1 MNAKKIAD
9 SLHPLERK
17 VIIYLKESK
26 NIKELSS
33 ITGLKTVE
41 VMRAIQWLKNKRL
54 VETEENKKD
63 IVKIDENGK
72 EYLKKGLPE
81 RIFLNTIGLKT
92 VTLKDIE
99 KKTKLDKNEIS
110 ASIGILRRRNIIYAI
125 KKKELE
131 ISLTDEGRKY
141 LTTELPEEKFLKK
154 LPISI
159 DELNEEDKKTLNEMK
174 RRNKIIKIETEKE
187 KRVNLT
193 ELGQEVLKTGF
204 EDNIINKVTPKVLL
218 TREWTKK
225 KFRRYDIQAQVPNA
239 YFGRRHFVN
248 KAIEYVRKIWLE
260 MGFKEMKGSIV
271 QTAFW
276 DFDSLFTPQDHPA
289 REMQDSFFLEKPEKG
304 ELPNRKIVDAVKKVH
319 ENGGNTG
326 STGWGYKWNPERA
339 KELVLRTHT
348 TVLSARTLASM
359 NGQVEPAKYFS
370 IGRVYRNET
379 LDWSHLFEFNQ
390 TEGIVIGDV
399 NFKHLI
405 GYLKEFFKKMNY
417 NKIRLRPAYFPYT
430 EMSVEVEVFDK
441 EHDSWLELGGAGMFR
456 PEVVK
461 TLTGEDTQVLAWG
474 LGLARIIKNYYQIN
488 DIREIYK
495 NDIKKLRT
503 IKEWML

>member
-1 MNAKKIAD
+1 MNPQKIAN

-17 VIIYLKESK
+17 VILYLKESK
-26 NIKELSS
+26 SVEELTS
-33 ITGLKTVE
+33 ITGLKKIE
-41 VMRAIQWLKNKRL
+41 VMRALQWLKNKKLVEVREEKQETITL
-54 VETEENKKD
+54 DTNGKKYVETE
-63 IVKIDENGK
+63 
-72 EYLKKGLPE
+72 LPE
-81 RIFLNTIGLKT
+81 RRFLNAVGLKT
-92 VTLKDIE
+92 TTLKEIE
-99 KKTKLDKNEIS
+99 KKTGLDKNEIS

-131 ISLTDEGRKY
+131 ISLTDFGRKY
-141 LTTELPEEKFLKK
+141 LTTELPEERFLKK
-154 LPISI
+154 LPLNLN
-159 DELNEEDKKTLNEMK
+159 ELNEEDLKIFNELK
-174 RRNKIIKIETEKE
+174 RRNKIIKIETKKE
-187 KRVNLT
+187 KTAQLT
-193 ELGQEVLKTGF
+193 ELGLEVLKVGF
-204 EDNIINKVTPKVLL
+204 EDNIINKLTPKVLL

-225 KFRRYDIQAQVPNA
+225 KFRRYDIQAQVPNL

-248 KAIEYVRKIWLE
+248 KAIEYIRQIWLE
-260 MGFKEMKGSIV
+260 MGFKEMKSSIV

-289 REMQDSFFLEKPEKG
+289 REMQDTFFLKKPSVG
-304 ELPNRKIVDAVKKVH
+304 DLPNKRVVMAVKKAH
-319 ENGGNTG
+319 ENGGDTG
-326 STGWGYKWNPERA
+326 STGWKYKWDVEKA
-339 KELVLRTHT
+339 KQLVLRTHT
-348 TVLSARTLASM
+348 TVLSARTLASRYG
-359 NGQVEPAKYFS
+359 NDKPAKYFS

-399 NFKHLI
+399 TFKNLI

-417 NKIRLRPAYFPYT
+417 DKIRLRPAYFPYT

-461 TLTGEDTQVLAWG
+461 TLTGRDTQVLAWG
-474 LGLARIIKNYYQIN
+474 LGLARIIKNYHQMN
-488 DIREIYK
+488 DIREIYN

-503 IKEWML
+503 IKEWLL